1 MKKYCVPTM
10 RLHQLKMTEIIAA
23 TTDQAFTKQASS
35 GDKNNIEDFQ
45 TETVDWYTILF
56 HK

>member
-1 MKKYCVPTM
+1 MKKKEYYVPTT

-45 TETVDWYTILF
+45 TETVDW
-56 HK
+56 

>member
-1 MKKYCVPTM
+1 MKKKEYYVPTM

-35 GDKNNIEDFQ
+35 GDKNNIEDF
-45 TETVDWYTILF
+45 TETTVDW
-56 HK
+56 